1 MYEKYALVKLPNF
14 LGNPG
19 NAPNCVG
26 PSLGRRQ
33 NLCHRKFTFSI
44 YEIFSKARN
53 ISINLIVSMIKVY
66 SHYFFSASPKKNTFC
81 QCGEELFQAA
91 DIPRLFSSAEE
102 IQEIMTDQPTQQPT
116 DRQTNRHTYMK
127 IHREVTLP
135 KCQDISK

>member
-1 MYEKYALVKLPNF
+1 MYEKYALLKLPNF

-53 ISINLIVSMIKVY
+53 TSINLIVSMKKVY
-66 SHYFFSASPKKNTFC
+66 SHYFFFCFPKEKYILLVC
-81 QCGEELFQAA
+81 DEELFQAA

-102 IQEIMTDQPTQQPT
+102 I
-116 DRQTNRHTYMK
+116 
-127 IHREVTLP
+127 
-135 KCQDISK
+135 